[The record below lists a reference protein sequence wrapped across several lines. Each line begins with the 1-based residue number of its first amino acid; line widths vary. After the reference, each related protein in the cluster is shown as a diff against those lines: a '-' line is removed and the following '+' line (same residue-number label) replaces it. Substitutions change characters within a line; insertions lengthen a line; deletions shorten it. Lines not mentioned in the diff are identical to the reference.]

1 MKLTDDGIRQ
11 LIASRRGLIAALEET
26 SSAGLPAGAGAL
38 TSGPAALT
46 SGVPALTQGIRK
58 REAEGGCGV
67 VGLAST
73 TPVLGRHIL
82 VPCAQMHNRGN
93 GKGGGLAAAGLVPE
107 QMGIDPAHLATDY
120 LIQIALLDPT
130 ARDEVTVEYIDPI
143 FEVHAGAAIPAV
155 DDYRDIPELE
165 IRPPDVW
172 RYFVRVREDVLA
184 RFIAEHG
191 LGTLPR
197 QMAEDEYVAQWAFRL
212 NQRFYAGSAPAP
224 AALAAGG
231 HPAAPAAGPTMRAF
245 VISYGRDMLVLKIVG
260 YAEQA
265 LRYYKMDDVRARVW
279 IGHQR
284 YPTKG
289 RVWHPGGA
297 HPFAALDVALV
308 HNGDFANYH
317 AVGEY
322 LAQRNL
328 YPLFLTDTEVAVLLF
343 DLWSRTYGYPAEHLI
358 EAMAPTT
365 ERDFLMLPPE
375 RRALYRAIQAGHIH
389 GSPDGPWFFIIA
401 RTLADGGRAAGWQLL
416 GITDTSMLRPQVFAL
431 QEGSDVSV
439 GIIASEKQAIDATL
453 ASLSHE
459 DARISPL
466 ADRYWNARG
475 GSYTDGGA
483 FLFTVTPDGRL
494 ACTNK
499 FGDPVTTPPGQVHRF
514 PAIRIAPPPGPSGQR
529 AATSLRL
536 APAPQ
541 LTTAETLYAQG
552 VDAVRAWEYDALE
565 HWLAELRAQA
575 RAGEGVRATALA
587 ALTRLIDARVATG
600 RKKRSSTLAMLHAAL
615 YGILR
620 DVPGIDGGAAL
631 QRVTWRER
639 EMLTPP
645 VRDEQTLII
654 DARDF
659 PMEGAESLARYLVRA
674 SEAGWRRFILF
685 DLHGQRFVGSGLGPR
700 SGGVRLDVYGSP
712 GDYLG
717 SGIDGMEIRVHADA
731 QDQVG
736 QILKSGKLVIHGSVG
751 QTFLYGAKGGDV
763 YVLGNAAGRP
773 LINAVGRPRVVI
785 NGTALDYLAES
796 FMAGDPLDG
805 GGFCVLNGVAFDH
818 TGEVVELDTPY
829 PGGNL
834 FSLASGGAIYARDP
848 YRRLDEDQLN
858 GGRYVEMTEA
868 DWRLIRPY
876 LEENAR
882 LFDISVERLLT
893 VDGHVRSPE
902 DVYRKVAPI
911 ELAVLK

>member
-1 MKLTDDGIRQ
+1 VQ
-11 LIASRRGLIAALEET
+11 
-26 SSAGLPAGAGAL
+26 
-38 TSGPAALT
+38 
-46 SGVPALTQGIRK
+46 
-58 REAEGGCGV
+58 
-67 VGLAST
+67 
-73 TPVLGRHIL
+73 
-82 VPCAQMHNRGN
+82 
-93 GKGGGLAAAGLVPE
+93 
-107 QMGIDPAHLATDY
+107 
-120 LIQIALLDPT
+120 
-130 ARDEVTVEYIDPI
+130 
-143 FEVHAGAAIPAV
+143 
-155 DDYRDIPELE
+155 
-165 IRPPDVW
+165 
-172 RYFVRVREDVLA
+172 EDVLD
-184 RFIAEHG
+184 RFIAGRG
-191 LGTLPR
+191 LGALPR

-212 NQRFYAGSAPAP
+212 NQRFYGGGS
-224 AALAAGG
+224 
-231 HPAAPAAGPTMRAF
+231 MRAF

-343 DLWSRTYGYPAEHLI
+343 DLWSRTYGYPMEHLI

-365 ERDFLMLPPE
+365 ERDFLMLPPARQE
-375 RRALYRAIQAGHIH
+375 LYRAIQAGHIH

-401 RTLADGGRAAGWQLL
+401 RSLVDGGRAAGWQLL

-431 QEGSDVSV
+431 LEGNEVSV

-494 ACTNK
+494 SCTNK
-499 FGDPVTTPPGQVHRF
+499 FGDPVATPPGQVHRF
-514 PAIRIAPPPGPSGQR
+514 PAIRIAPPAPLSGQR
-529 AATSLRL
+529 AGTSLRL

-541 LTTAETLYAQG
+541 LTTPDTLYAQG
-552 VDAVRAWEYDALE
+552 VQAVHEWEYDALE
-565 HWLAELRAQA
+565 NWLAELRGQA
-575 RAGEGVRATALA
+575 RAGDAVRTTALA
-587 ALTRLIDARVATG
+587 ALTRLIDGRLPTG
-600 RKKRSSTLAMLHAAL
+600 RKKRSSILAMLHATL
-615 YGILR
+615 YGVFR
-620 DVPGIDGGAAL
+620 DVPGIEGSAPL
-631 QRVTWRER
+631 QRITCPER
-639 EMLTPP
+639 EMLTAPL
-645 VRDEQTLII
+645 RTEQTLIV

-659 PMEGAESLARYLVRA
+659 PMEGPESLARFLVRA
-674 SEAGWRRFILF
+674 YESGWRRLILF
-685 DLHGQRFVGSGLGPR
+685 DVHGQRFVGTGFGPR
-700 SGGVRLDVYGSP
+700 SSDVRLDVYGSP

-717 SGIDGMEIRVHADA
+717 SGIDGMEIRVHTDA

-736 QILKSGKLVIHGSVG
+736 QILKSGTLVIHGSVG

-763 YVLGNAAGRP
+763 FVLGNAAGRP

-805 GGFCVLNGVAFDH
+805 GGFCVVNGIVFDH
-818 TGEVVELDTPY
+818 TGQIVELETPY

-858 GGRYVEMTEA
+858 GGRYVELAEA
-868 DWRLIRPY
+868 DWTLIRPY
-876 LEENAR
+876 LEENER
-882 LFDISVERLLT
+882 LFGISLDRLLT